1 MKLKYLA
8 TAAAAMIAASPAF
21 AVLNGPD
28 AGGAEL
34 FLTVWSANAAS
45 GGTGSNTNISY
56 TMDLGVSLLDMIANK
71 GVNNYV
77 NQNVSLDSTFTSFIT
92 GLNASS
98 LAGLQFNVAAAT
110 RGGLDTPTDV
120 MVSTVAG
127 STMGTLNNDKLSFTL
142 DQVLVYVG
150 GVNSDGNHSTAANG
164 SSTSTSGDSYFMT
177 ALSNTWFS
185 NAPLNSK
192 AVGTNATFG
201 SYTQNAYGQTPT
213 TTSVFA
219 GTFFFGQSAP
229 NVYALQY
236 QVAAVP
242 EPTGY
247 ALALA
252 GLGLIGF
259 VGARRKS

>member
-45 GGTGSNTNISY
+45 GGTGSNTNVSY
-56 TMDLGVSLLDMIANK
+56 TLDLGVSLLDMIANK
-71 GVNNYV
+71 SVNDYV
-77 NQNVSLDSTFTSFIT
+77 NQVVSTDSTFTAFL
-92 GLNASS
+92 GALNASS

-120 MVSTVAG
+120 MLSTVAG
-127 STMGTLNNDKLSFTL
+127 ATMGSLNSLQLSNSL

-150 GVNSDGNHSTAANG
+150 GVNSDGNHSNVANG

-177 ALSNTWFS
+177 ALSNTWGGA
-185 NAPLNSK
+185 APLNSK
-192 AVGTNATFG
+192 AVGTSATFG
-201 SYTQNAYGQTPT
+201 SYTQNGYGLTPT
-213 TTSVFA
+213 NTSVFA

-229 NVYALQY
+229 NVYSLQY

-259 VGARRKS
+259 VGLRRKS

>member
-21 AVLNGPD
+21 AVINGPD
-28 AGGAEL
+28 DGSAEL
-34 FLTVWSANAAS
+34 FLTVWSATAAS
-45 GGTGSNTNISY
+45 GGTGNINSSY
-56 TMDLGVSLLDMIANK
+56 TLDLGVSLLDMIANK
-71 GVNNYV
+71 GVNNYI
-77 NQNVSLDSTFTSFIT
+77 NQVVSSDSLFSSFIST
-92 GLNASS
+92 VNTAT
-98 LAGLQFNVAAAT
+98 AGAVQFNVTAAT

-120 MVSTVAG
+120 MLSTVAG
-127 STMGTLNNDKLSFTL
+127 STMGTLYNLNLSTTL
-142 DQVLVYVG
+142 DQVLVFAG
-150 GVNSDGNHSTAANG
+150 GVNSTGNHSSVANG
-164 SSTSTSGDSYFMT
+164 SSVNTSGDAYFMNY
-177 ALSNTWFS
+177 LGNTWGAS
-185 NAPLNSK
+185 APLNSK
-192 AVGTNATFG
+192 AIGTNATFG
-201 SYTQNAYGQTPT
+201 SYTQNGYGQTPT

-229 NVYALQY
+229 NVYSLQY